1 MKKFFRGF
9 SWVVLDIVFINV
21 SLILSLILRFGK
33 GWGTYFYVYR
43 ELIIY
48 LSGFF
53 LLFAVV
59 FRLYKRIWRYLSISD
74 LFLIAEVVTGGIF
87 STVLCLNLVKGIAF
101 PRTVVALTWFF
112 SLALVGGSRLVWRL
126 YCERKG
132 VFNKGQERMLIVGA
146 GDAGEVISREIIR
159 RPDLGK
165 LVGFVDDDKEKVGKR
180 IHNVKVLGN
189 VEGINDI
196 LEGERVST
204 VIIAIPT
211 ASGKEIRRIFNNIKN
226 KEVKIETLPGLYEL
240 VDGKVSVSRIRNIR
254 IEDLL
259 GREPVDLN
267 LEEISG
273 YLKGKRVMVTGG
285 GGSIGGELAR
295 QICRFKP
302 RSLILLDHSEN
313 GLFHIDLELERK
325 WSGAGERVGKRAGVG
340 TGAGAGKGKEA
351 GADMEVGANRDMELD
366 LELVVADIRDRD
378 KMDKIFKR
386 YRPEVV
392 FHAAAHK
399 HVPMMEYHPDEAVM
413 NNIIGTKNVA
423 ELAEKYGAERVV
435 MISTDKAINPTSV
448 MGASKRVAEMVVKDL
463 GSRKAEVE
471 EGMRGE
477 GKNKTKFVA
486 VRFGNVLES
495 NGSVV
500 PMFKQQ
506 IAEGG
511 PVTVTDREVKRYF
524 MTLPEASQLVI
535 QAGALGKGGEVFVLD
550 MGEPVK
556 MLDMAEELIRLSG
569 LEVGEDIEIK
579 IVGLRPGE
587 KMFEEILTE
596 EERSGVLGDSGHEKI
611 FIAKVEEVDGEKLE
625 KDVRELEELARA
637 MDAEGVVKKL
647 QEMLPSYQP
656 NRGMLKDSI

>member
-1 MKKFFRGF
+1 MKNIIRSF

-33 GWGTYFYVYR
+33 GWEIYFYVYW
-43 ELIIY
+43 ESIVY

-59 FRLYKRIWRYLSISD
+59 FRLYKRIWRYLSIGD

-87 STVLCLNLVKGIAF
+87 VTVLCLNWVKGIAL
-101 PRTVVALTWFF
+101 PRTVVALAWFF

-132 VFNKGQERMLIVGA
+132 ALNRGQERILIVGA

-159 RPDLGK
+159 RPDLGQ

-196 LEGERVST
+196 LEREQVST

-211 ASGKEIRRIFNNIKN
+211 ARGKQIKRIVDNIKD
-226 KEVKIETLPGLYEL
+226 KEVKIKTLPGLYEL

-273 YLKGKRVMVTGG
+273 YLKGRRVMVTGG

-295 QICRFKP
+295 QICRFGPK
-302 RSLILLDHSEN
+302 SLILLDHSEN
-313 GLFHIDLELERK
+313 GLFHINLELERK
-325 WSGAGERVGKRAGVG
+325 WSG
-340 TGAGAGKGKEA
+340 
-351 GADMEVGANRDMELD
+351 MEMEM
-366 LELVVADIRDRD
+366 ELVVADIRDRD
-378 KMDKIFKR
+378 KMDKIFKK
-386 YRPEVV
+386 YVPEVV

-399 HVPMMEYHPDEAVM
+399 HVPMMEFHPDEAVM
-413 NNIIGTKNVA
+413 NNIIGTKNVVK
-423 ELAEKYGAERVV
+423 LAERYGAERVV

-463 GSRKAEVE
+463 GSR
-471 EGMRGE
+471 
-477 GKNKTKFVA
+477 NKTKFVA

-495 NGSVV
+495 NGSVI

-550 MGEPVK
+550 MGEPIRV
-556 MLDMAEELIRLSG
+556 LGMAEELIRLSG

-625 KDVRELEELARA
+625 KDIKELERLAKE
-637 MDAEGVVKKL
+637 MDSEGIVRKL
-647 QEMLPSYQP
+647 QEMVPSYKP
-656 NRGMLKDSI
+656 NRGMLR

>member
-1 MKKFFRGF
+1 MKRIFRSF
-9 SWVVLDIVFINV
+9 SWVVLDIVLLNV
-21 SLILSLILRFGK
+21 SLILSLILRFGE
-33 GWGTYFYVYR
+33 GWGNYFYVYR
-43 ELIIY
+43 ESIVY
-48 LSGFF
+48 LSGLF
-53 LLFAVV
+53 LLFAVI
-59 FRLYKRIWRYLSISD
+59 FRLYKRIWRYLSIGD
-74 LFLIAEVVTGGIF
+74 LFLIAKVVTGGIF
-87 STVLCLNLVKGIAF
+87 GTVLYLNWVKGIAF

-126 YCERKG
+126 YCEGKG
-132 VFNKGQERMLIVGA
+132 ALDRGQERILIVGA

-165 LVGFVDDDKEKVGKR
+165 LVGFVDDDKEKIGKR
-180 IHNVKVLGN
+180 IHNRKVLGN

-196 LEGERVST
+196 LEKEQIDT

-211 ASGKEIRRIFNNIKN
+211 ARGKQIKRIIDNIKN
-226 KEVKIETLPGLYEL
+226 KEVKIKILPGLYEL

-273 YLKGKRVMVTGG
+273 YLKGRRVMVTGG

-295 QICRFKP
+295 QICRFGP

-313 GLFHIDLELERK
+313 GLFHINLELERK
-325 WSGAGERVGKRAGVG
+325 WSG
-340 TGAGAGKGKEA
+340 
-351 GADMEVGANRDMELD
+351 MEMEI
-366 LELVVADIRDRD
+366 ELVVADVRDRE
-378 KMDKIFKR
+378 KMDKIFKK
-386 YRPEVV
+386 YVPEVV

-399 HVPMMEYHPDEAVM
+399 HVPMMEVHPDEAVM
-413 NNIIGTKNVA
+413 NNIIGTKNVV
-423 ELAEKYGAERVV
+423 ELAERHGAERVV

-448 MGASKRVAEMVVKDL
+448 MGASKRVAEMVVKYL
-463 GSRKAEVE
+463 GN
-471 EGMRGE
+471 
-477 GKNKTKFVA
+477 KNKTKFVA

-495 NGSVV
+495 NGSVI

-550 MGEPVK
+550 MGEQVRV
-556 MLDMAEELIRLSG
+556 LGMAEELIRLSG

-587 KMFEEILTE
+587 KMFEEILTK

-625 KDVRELEELARA
+625 KDVRELEVLARE
-637 MDAEGVVKKL
+637 MDSEGIVRKL
-647 QEMLPSYQP
+647 QEMVPSYKP
-656 NRGMLKDSI
+656 NRDMMK

>member
-1 MKKFFRGF
+1 MKRFFRSF
-9 SWVVLDIVFINV
+9 FWIVLDIVFINV
-21 SLILSLILRFGK
+21 SLILSLILRFGED
-33 GWGTYFYVYR
+33 WGTYFYVYQ

-48 LSGFF
+48 LTGFF
-53 LLFAVV
+53 LLFAVI
-59 FRLYKRIWRYLSISD
+59 FRLYKRIWRYLSIGD
-74 LFLIAEVVTGGIF
+74 LFLMAEVVTGGIF
-87 STVLCLNLVKGIAF
+87 GAVLCLNWVKGIAF
-101 PRTVVALTWFF
+101 PRTIVALTWFF

-132 VFNKGQERMLIVGA
+132 ASNRGQERILIVGA

-159 RPDLGK
+159 RPDLGE
-165 LVGFVDDDKEKVGKR
+165 LVGFVDDDKEKIGKR
-180 IHNVKVLGN
+180 IHNRKVLGN
-189 VEGINDI
+189 IEGINDI
-196 LEGERVST
+196 LEKEQVST

-211 ASGKEIRRIFNNIKN
+211 ASGKQIRRIIDNIKT
-226 KEVKIETLPGLYEL
+226 KEVKVKILPGIYEL
-240 VDGKVSVSRIRNIR
+240 VDGKVSVSRIREVR

-273 YLKGKRVMVTGG
+273 YLEGKRVMVTGG

-295 QICRFKP
+295 QICRFGT
-302 RSLILLDHSEN
+302 RSLILLDHGEN
-313 GLFHIDLELERK
+313 GLFHINLELERK
-325 WSGAGERVGKRAGVG
+325 WSGAGV
-340 TGAGAGKGKEA
+340 
-351 GADMEVGANRDMELD
+351 D
-366 LELVVADIRDRD
+366 LEIELVVADIRDRD
-378 KMDKIFKR
+378 KMDKIFKK
-386 YRPEVV
+386 YKPEVV

-399 HVPMMEYHPDEAVM
+399 HVPMMEFHPDEAVM

-423 ELAEKYGAERVV
+423 ELADEHGAERVV

-448 MGASKRVAEMVVKDL
+448 MGASKRVAEMVVKEL
-463 GSRKAEVE
+463 GEKS
-471 EGMRGE
+471 
-477 GKNKTKFVA
+477 KTKFVA

-495 NGSVV
+495 NGSVI

-535 QAGALGKGGEVFVLD
+535 QAGALGTGGEVFVLD

-556 MLDMAEELIRLSG
+556 VLGMAEELIRLSG
-569 LEVGEDIEIK
+569 FEVGEDIEIK

-611 FIAKVEEVDGEKLE
+611 FIAKVEEVDREKLK
-625 KDVRELEELARA
+625 KDVGDLERLAKE
-637 MDAEGVVKKL
+637 MDNEGVVRKL
-647 QEMLPSYQP
+647 QEMVPSYKP
-656 NRGMLKDSI
+656 NRGMLK

>member
-1 MKKFFRGF
+1 MKNIIRRF
-9 SWVVLDIVFINV
+9 SWIILDIVFINV

-33 GWGTYFYVYR
+33 GWEIYFYVYW
-43 ELIIY
+43 ESIVY

-59 FRLYKRIWRYLSISD
+59 FRLYKRIWRYLSIGD

-87 STVLCLNLVKGIAF
+87 VTILCLNWVKGIAF

-112 SLALVGGSRLVWRL
+112 SLALVGGSRLIWRL

-132 VFNKGQERMLIVGA
+132 ALNRGQERILIVGA

-165 LVGFVDDDKEKVGKR
+165 LVGFVDDDKEKIGKR
-180 IHNVKVLGN
+180 IHNRKVFGS
-189 VEGINDI
+189 VEDINDI
-196 LEGERVST
+196 LEKEQINT

-211 ASGKEIRRIFNNIKN
+211 ASGKEIKRIVDNIRN
-226 KEVKIETLPGLYEL
+226 KEMKIKTLPGLYEL

-273 YLKGKRVMVTGG
+273 YLEGKRVMVTGG

-295 QICRFKP
+295 QICRFGPK
-302 RSLILLDHSEN
+302 SLVLLDHSEN
-313 GLFHIDLELERK
+313 GLFHINLEL
-325 WSGAGERVGKRAGVG
+325 
-340 TGAGAGKGKEA
+340 KGKWTGVEI
-351 GADMEVGANRDMELD
+351 
-366 LELVVADIRDRD
+366 ELVVADIRDRE
-378 KMDKIFKR
+378 KMERIFGK

-423 ELAEKYGAERVV
+423 ELAERYGAERVV

-463 GSRKAEVE
+463 GSKS
-471 EGMRGE
+471 
-477 GKNKTKFVA
+477 NTKFVA

-535 QAGALGKGGEVFVLD
+535 QAGALGRGGEVFVLD
-550 MGEPVK
+550 MGEPIKV
-556 MLDMAEELIRLSG
+556 LDLAEELIRLSG
-569 LEVGEDIEIK
+569 FEVSEDIEIK

-587 KMFEEILTE
+587 KLFEELLTE

-611 FIAKVEEVDGEKLE
+611 FIAKVEEVDGEKLG
-625 KDVRELEELARA
+625 KDVRELEVLAREI
-637 MDAEGVVKKL
+637 DSEGIVRKL
-647 QEMLPSYQP
+647 QEMVPSYQP
-656 NRGMLKDSI
+656 NRDMLK

>member
-1 MKKFFRGF
+1 MKRFFRSF
-9 SWVVLDIVFINV
+9 SWVVLDIVLLNV
-21 SLILSLILRFGK
+21 SLILSLILRFGE
-33 GWGTYFYVYR
+33 GWGNYFYVYR
-43 ELIIY
+43 ESIVY
-48 LSGFF
+48 LSGLF
-53 LLFAVV
+53 LLFAVI
-59 FRLYKRIWRYLSISD
+59 FRLYKRIWRYLSIGD
-74 LFLIAEVVTGGIF
+74 LFLIAEVVTSGIF
-87 STVLCLNLVKGIAF
+87 GTVLYLNWVKGIAF

-132 VFNKGQERMLIVGA
+132 TLDRGQERILIVGA

-165 LVGFVDDDKEKVGKR
+165 LVGFVDDDKEKIGKR
-180 IHNVKVLGN
+180 IHNREVFGSVK
-189 VEGINDI
+189 EINNI
-196 LEGERVST
+196 LKKEEINT

-211 ASGKEIRRIFNNIKN
+211 AKGKEIKRIIDNIKN
-226 KEVKIETLPGLYEL
+226 KKVKIKILPGLYEL

-273 YLKGKRVMVTGG
+273 YLEGKRVMVTGG

-295 QICRFKP
+295 QICRFRP

-313 GLFHIDLELERK
+313 GLFHINLELEGK
-325 WSGAGERVGKRAGVG
+325 WSGAGEEAGV
-340 TGAGAGKGKEA
+340 E
-351 GADMEVGANRDMELD
+351 MEVVP
-366 LELVVADIRDRD
+366 VVADIRNRD
-378 KMDKIFKR
+378 KMNKIFKK
-386 YRPEVV
+386 YMPEVV

-413 NNIIGTKNVA
+413 NNIIGTKNVV
-423 ELAEKYGAERVV
+423 ELAERYGVERVV

-448 MGASKRVAEMVVKDL
+448 MGASKQVAEMVVKDL
-463 GSRKAEVE
+463 GSKS
-471 EGMRGE
+471 
-477 GKNKTKFVA
+477 NTIFVA

-511 PVTVTDREVKRYF
+511 PVTVTDRKIKRYF

-550 MGEPVK
+550 MGEPIKV
-556 MLDMAEELIRLSG
+556 LDLAKELIRLSG
-569 LEVGEDIEIK
+569 LEVGEDIDIK

-611 FIAKVEEVDGEKLE
+611 FIAKVEEVDGEKLG
-625 KDVRELEELARA
+625 KDIKELEVLAKE
-637 MDAEGVVKKL
+637 MDAEGIVRKL
-647 QEMLPSYQP
+647 QEIVPSYKP
-656 NRGMLKDSI
+656 NRDMLK

>member
-1 MKKFFRGF
+1 MKRFFRSF
-9 SWVVLDIVFINV
+9 SWIILDIVFINV
-21 SLILSLILRFGK
+21 SLILSLILRFGN
-33 GWGTYFYVYR
+33 GWGTFFYVYWGS
-43 ELIIY
+43 IIY

-53 LLFAVV
+53 LLFAVI
-59 FRLYKRIWRYLSISD
+59 FKLYRRIWRYLSIGD
-74 LFLIAEVVTGGIF
+74 LFLIAEIVTGGIF
-87 STVLCLNLVKGIAF
+87 ATVLCLNWVNGVAF

-112 SLALVGGSRLVWRL
+112 SLALVGGSRLIWRI

-132 VFNKGQERMLIVGA
+132 ALNRGQERILIVGA

-159 RPDLGK
+159 RPDLGE
-165 LVGFVDDDKEKVGKR
+165 LVGFVDDDKEKIGKR

-189 VEGINDI
+189 TEEINGI
-196 LEGERVST
+196 LEKEQIST
-204 VIIAIPT
+204 VIISIPA
-211 ASGKEIRRIFNNIKN
+211 ASGKEIKKIVDNVKN
-226 KEVKIETLPGLYEL
+226 KEVKIKTLPGLYEL
-240 VDGKVSVSRIRNIR
+240 VDGKVSVSRIRDIR

-273 YLKGKRVMVTGG
+273 YLEGRKVMVTGG

-295 QICRFKP
+295 QIYRFGPK
-302 RSLILLDHSEN
+302 SLILLDHSEN
-313 GLFHIDLELERK
+313 GLFHINLELE
-325 WSGAGERVGKRAGVG
+325 GKLLGV
-340 TGAGAGKGKEA
+340 EI
-351 GADMEVGANRDMELD
+351 
-366 LELVVADIRDRD
+366 ELVVADIRDRD
-378 KMDKIFKR
+378 KMEKIFKK
-386 YRPEVV
+386 YVPEVV

-399 HVPMMEYHPDEAVM
+399 HVPMMEYHPDEAVS

-423 ELAEKYGAERVV
+423 ELAGKYGAERVV

-463 GSRKAEVE
+463 GSKS
-471 EGMRGE
+471 
-477 GKNKTKFVA
+477 NTKFVA

-535 QAGALGKGGEVFVLD
+535 QAGALGTGGEVFVLD
-550 MGEPVK
+550 MGEPIKV
-556 MLDMAEELIRLSG
+556 LDMAEELIRLSG
-569 LEVGEDIEIK
+569 FEVGEDIEIK

-611 FIAKVEEVDGEKLE
+611 FIAKVEGVEGEKLK
-625 KDVRELEELARA
+625 KDVKELERLAKE
-637 MDAEGVVKKL
+637 MDSEGIVRKL
-647 QEMLPSYQP
+647 QEMVPSYQP
-656 NRGMLKDSI
+656 NRDMLK

>member
-1 MKKFFRGF
+1 MKNIIRRF
-9 SWVVLDIVFINV
+9 SWIILDIVFINV

-33 GWGTYFYVYR
+33 GWEIYFYVYW
-43 ELIIY
+43 ESIVY

-59 FRLYKRIWRYLSISD
+59 FRLYKRIWRYLSIGD

-87 STVLCLNLVKGIAF
+87 VTILCLNWAKGIAF
-101 PRTVVALTWFF
+101 PRTIVALTWFF
-112 SLALVGGSRLVWRL
+112 SLALLGGSRLVWRL
-126 YCERKG
+126 YCEKKSGFKKG
-132 VFNKGQERMLIVGA
+132 EERVLIVGA

-189 VEGINDI
+189 IEGINDI
-196 LEGERVST
+196 LEKEQIST

-211 ASGKEIRRIFNNIKN
+211 ASGKQVKRIVDNIKS
-226 KEVKIETLPGLYEL
+226 KEVKIKTLPGLYEL
-240 VDGKVSVSRIRNIR
+240 VDGKVSVSRIREVM

-259 GREPVDLN
+259 GRESIDLN
-267 LEEISG
+267 LEEISE
-273 YLKGKRVMVTGG
+273 YLEGKKVMVTGG

-295 QICRFKP
+295 QICRFGP

-313 GLFHIDLELERK
+313 GLFHINLELEGK
-325 WSGAGERVGKRAGVG
+325 WS
-340 TGAGAGKGKEA
+340 
-351 GADMEVGANRDMELD
+351 EVEID
-366 LELVVADIRDRD
+366 LVMADIRDRG
-378 KMDKIFKR
+378 KMEKVFRRWK
-386 YRPEVV
+386 PEVV

-423 ELAEKYGAERVV
+423 ELAERCGAERVV

-463 GSRKAEVE
+463 GSKS
-471 EGMRGE
+471 
-477 GKNKTKFVA
+477 NTKFVA

-500 PMFKQQ
+500 PMFKRQ

-511 PVTVTDREVKRYF
+511 PITVTDREVKRYF
-524 MTLPEASQLVI
+524 MTLLEASQLVI
-535 QAGALGKGGEVFVLD
+535 QAGALGRGGEVFVLD
-550 MGEPVK
+550 MGEPIKV
-556 MLDMAEELIRLSG
+556 LDLAKELIRLSG
-569 LEVGEDIEIK
+569 LEIDEDIEIK

-587 KMFEEILTE
+587 KLFEELLTA
-596 EERSGVLGDSGHEKI
+596 EERSGVLGNSGHKKI
-611 FIAKVEEVDGEKLE
+611 FIAKVEEVDGKKLE
-625 KDVRELEELARA
+625 KDIKELEALAKE
-637 MDAEGVVKKL
+637 MDSEGIVRKL
-647 QEMLPSYQP
+647 QETVPSYQP
-656 NRGMLKDSI
+656 NRDMLK

>member
-1 MKKFFRGF
+1 
-9 SWVVLDIVFINV
+9 
-21 SLILSLILRFGK
+21 
-33 GWGTYFYVYR
+33 
-43 ELIIY
+43 
-48 LSGFF
+48 
-53 LLFAVV
+53 
-59 FRLYKRIWRYLSISD
+59 
-74 LFLIAEVVTGGIF
+74 
-87 STVLCLNLVKGIAF
+87 
-101 PRTVVALTWFF
+101 
-112 SLALVGGSRLVWRL
+112 VGGSRLVWRL

-132 VFNKGQERMLIVGA
+132 ALNRGQERILIVGA

-180 IHNVKVLGN
+180 IHNINVLGN

-196 LEGERVST
+196 LEKEQVDM

-211 ASGKEIRRIFNNIKN
+211 ASGKEIRRIIDNIKN
-226 KEVKIETLPGLYEL
+226 KEVKIKILPGLYEL
-240 VDGKVSVSRIRNIR
+240 VDGKVSVSRIREVR

-259 GREPVDLN
+259 GREPVELN

-273 YLKGKRVMVTGG
+273 YLKDKRVLVTGG

-295 QICRFKP
+295 QICRFGPKE
-302 RSLILLDHSEN
+302 LILLDHSEN
-313 GLFHIDLELERK
+313 GLFHINLELEGK
-325 WSGAGERVGKRAGVG
+325 WSGVEIV
-340 TGAGAGKGKEA
+340 
-351 GADMEVGANRDMELD
+351 
-366 LELVVADIRDRD
+366 LVVADIRDRE
-378 KMDKIFKR
+378 KMDKIFKK

-392 FHAAAHK
+392 FHTAAHK

-413 NNIIGTKNVA
+413 NNIVGSKNVV
-423 ELAEKYGAERVV
+423 ELAVKYGAERVV

-463 GSRKAEVE
+463 GSRKLGVE
-471 EGMRGE
+471 ESE
-477 GKNKTKFVA
+477 NKTKFIA

-500 PMFKQQ
+500 PMFKKQ

-511 PVTVTDREVKRYF
+511 PVTVTSNEVKRYF

-550 MGEPVK
+550 MGEPLKV
-556 MLDMAEELIRLSG
+556 LDLARELIRLSG
-569 LEVGEDIEIK
+569 FVPDEDIEIK
-579 IVGLRPGE
+579 FVGLRPGE

-611 FIAKVEEVDGEKLE
+611 FIAKVEEVDGDKLE
-625 KDVRELEELARA
+625 KDIKELERLAKE
-637 MDAEGVVKKL
+637 MDAEGIVRKL
-647 QEMLPSYQP
+647 QEIVPNYKP
-656 NRGMLKDSI
+656 NRGMLK

>member
-1 MKKFFRGF
+1 MTFKCGRESMKRFFRSF
-9 SWVVLDIVFINV
+9 SWVVLDIVLLNV
-21 SLILSLILRFGK
+21 SLILSLILRFGE

-43 ELIIY
+43 ESIVY
-48 LSGFF
+48 LSGLF
-53 LLFAVV
+53 LLFAVIL
-59 FRLYKRIWRYLSISD
+59 RLYRRIWRYLSIGD

-87 STVLCLNLVKGIAF
+87 VTVLCLNWVKGIVF

-132 VFNKGQERMLIVGA
+132 ALNRGQERILIVGA

-159 RPDLGK
+159 RPDLGE

-180 IHNVKVLGN
+180 IHNRKVLGN

-196 LEGERVST
+196 LEKEQVST

-211 ASGKEIRRIFNNIKN
+211 ARGKQIKRIVDNIKN
-226 KEVKIETLPGLYEL
+226 KEVKIKILPGLYEL

-273 YLKGKRVMVTGG
+273 YLEGKRVMVTGG

-295 QICRFKP
+295 QICKFGP

-313 GLFHIDLELERK
+313 GLFHINLELERK
-325 WSGAGERVGKRAGVG
+325 WSG
-340 TGAGAGKGKEA
+340 
-351 GADMEVGANRDMELD
+351 MEI
-366 LELVVADIRDRD
+366 ELVVADIRDRD
-378 KMDKIFKR
+378 KMDKIFKK
-386 YRPEVV
+386 YVPEVV

-399 HVPMMEYHPDEAVM
+399 HVPMMEFHPDEAVM

-423 ELAEKYGAERVV
+423 EMAEKYGAERVV

-448 MGASKRVAEMVVKDL
+448 MGASKRVAEMVVKNL
-463 GSRKAEVE
+463 GN
-471 EGMRGE
+471 
-477 GKNKTKFVA
+477 KNKTKFVA

-550 MGEPVK
+550 MGELVRV
-556 MLDMAEELIRLSG
+556 LGMAEELIRLSG

-625 KDVRELEELARA
+625 KDVKELERLAKEV
-637 MDAEGVVKKL
+637 DSEGIVRKL
-647 QEMLPSYQP
+647 QEIVPNYRP
-656 NRGMLKDSI
+656 NRGMLK

>member
-1 MKKFFRGF
+1 MKNIIRRF
-9 SWVVLDIVFINV
+9 SWIILDIIFINV
-21 SLILSLILRFGK
+21 SLILSLILRFGE

-43 ELIIY
+43 GLIIY
-48 LSGFF
+48 LTGFF

-59 FRLYKRIWRYLSISD
+59 FRLYKRIWRYLSIGD
-74 LFLIAEVVTGGIF
+74 LFLITEVVTAGIF
-87 STVLCLNLVKGIAF
+87 ASVLCLNWIKGIAF

-126 YCERKG
+126 YCEKKSG
-132 VFNKGQERMLIVGA
+132 FKKEGEKVLIVGA
-146 GDAGEVISREIIR
+146 GDAGEIISREIIKR
-159 RPDLGK
+159 CDLGT
-165 LVGFVDDDKEKVGKR
+165 LIGFIDDDKEKIGKR
-180 IHNVKVLGN
+180 IHNREVFGSVKD
-189 VEGINDI
+189 INDI
-196 LEGERVST
+196 LEKEQINT

-211 ASGKEIRRIFNNIKN
+211 ASGKEIRRIVENIKN
-226 KEVKIETLPGLYEL
+226 KEVKIKTLPGLYEL

-259 GREPVDLN
+259 GRESVDLN

-273 YLKGKRVMVTGG
+273 YLEGKRVMVTGG

-295 QICRFKP
+295 QICRFGLK
-302 RSLILLDHSEN
+302 SLVLLDHSEN
-313 GLFHIDLELERK
+313 GLFHINLELEGK
-325 WSGAGERVGKRAGVG
+325 WPGVEI
-340 TGAGAGKGKEA
+340 K
-351 GADMEVGANRDMELD
+351 
-366 LELVVADIRDRD
+366 LVVADIRDRE
-378 KMDKIFKR
+378 KMERLFGKYK
-386 YRPEVV
+386 PEVV

-423 ELAEKYGAERVV
+423 ELAEKYEAERFV

-448 MGASKRVAEMVVKDL
+448 MGASKRVAEMIVKDL
-463 GSRKAEVE
+463 GSREVGAEE
-471 EGMRGE
+471 RMGE
-477 GKNKTKFVA
+477 SKGETKFVA

-495 NGSVV
+495 NGSVI

-535 QAGALGKGGEVFVLD
+535 QAGALGRGVEVFVLD
-550 MGEPVK
+550 MGEPMKV
-556 MLDMAEELIRLSG
+556 LDLAEELIRLSG
-569 LEVGEDIEIK
+569 FVPDEDIEIK

-587 KMFEEILTE
+587 KLFEELLTE

-611 FIAKVEEVDGEKLE
+611 FIANVEEVDKEKLK
-625 KDVRELEELARA
+625 KDIKELEVLARK
-637 MDAEGVVKKL
+637 MDSEGIVRKL
-647 QEMLPSYQP
+647 QEMVPDYQP
-656 NRGMLKDSI
+656 NREMLDSR

>member
-1 MKKFFRGF
+1 MKKILKRFV
-9 SWVVLDIVFINV
+9 WVILDLTLIDVALIITLVLKY
-21 SLILSLILRFGK
+21 GK
-33 GWGTYFYVYR
+33 DCSPYFYLYRDLFVY
-43 ELIIY
+43 LPLFFH
-48 LSGFF
+48 LST
-53 LLFAVV
+53 AI
-59 FRLYKRIWRYLSISD
+59 FRLYKRMWRYLSIGD
-74 LFLIAEVVTGGIF
+74 LFLITEVVTAGVF
-87 STVLCLNLVKGIAF
+87 ASVLCLNLVEGF
-101 PRTVVALTWFF
+101 FPPRTVMALTWFF
-112 SLALVGGSRLVWRL
+112 SLTLVGGSRLVWRL

-132 VFNKGQERMLIVGA
+132 ALNRGQERILIVGA

-159 RPDLGK
+159 RPDLGE
-165 LVGFVDDDKEKVGKR
+165 LVGFVDDDKEKIGKR

-189 VEGINDI
+189 IEGINDI
-196 LEGERVST
+196 LEKEQVSM

-211 ASGKEIRRIFNNIKN
+211 ARGKEIKRIVDNIKN
-226 KEVKIETLPGLYEL
+226 KEVEIKTLPGLYEL

-273 YLKGKRVMVTGG
+273 YLKGRRVMVTGG

-295 QICRFKP
+295 QICKFEP

-313 GLFHIDLELERK
+313 GLFHINLELERK
-325 WSGAGERVGKRAGVG
+325 WSGVKTEI
-340 TGAGAGKGKEA
+340 
-351 GADMEVGANRDMELD
+351 
-366 LELVVADIRDRD
+366 ELVVADIRDRD
-378 KMDKIFKR
+378 KMDKIFKK
-386 YRPEVV
+386 YVPEVV

-399 HVPMMEYHPDEAVM
+399 HVPMMEFHPDEAVM

-448 MGASKRVAEMVVKDL
+448 MGASKRVAEMVVKDI
-463 GSRKAEVE
+463 GSRSEA
-471 EGMRGE
+471 
-477 GKNKTKFVA
+477 KFVA

-556 MLDMAEELIRLSG
+556 VLDMAEELIRLSG
-569 LEVGEDIEIK
+569 FEVGEDIEIK

-587 KMFEEILTE
+587 KLFEELLTE

-611 FIAKVEEVDGEKLE
+611 FIAKVEEVEGGKLTE
-625 KDVRELEELARA
+625 DIKELAA
-637 MDAEGVVKKL
+637 LAKEMDSEGIVRKL
-647 QEMLPSYQP
+647 QEMVPSYQP
-656 NRGMLKDSI
+656 NRDMLN

>member
-1 MKKFFRGF
+1 MKRFFRSF
-9 SWVVLDIVFINV
+9 FWVILDIVFINV
-21 SLILSLILRFGK
+21 SLILSLILRFGE
-33 GWGTYFYVYR
+33 GWGAYFYVYQ

-53 LLFAVV
+53 LLFAVI
-59 FRLYKRIWRYLSISD
+59 FRLYKRIWRYLSIGD

-87 STVLCLNLVKGIAF
+87 STVLCLNLVKGIVF

-126 YCERKG
+126 YHERKG
-132 VFNKGQERMLIVGA
+132 ALNKGQERILIVGA

-165 LVGFVDDDKEKVGKR
+165 LVGFMDDDKEKVGKR
-180 IHNVKVLGN
+180 IHNIKVLGN
-189 VEGINDI
+189 IEGINDI
-196 LEGERVST
+196 LKKEQVGT

-211 ASGKEIRRIFNNIKN
+211 ASGKQIRRIIDNIKN
-226 KEVKIETLPGLYEL
+226 KEVKIKTLPGLYEL

-273 YLKGKRVMVTGG
+273 YLEDRRVMVTGG

-295 QICRFKP
+295 QICRFGP

-313 GLFHIDLELERK
+313 GLFHINLELERK
-325 WSGAGERVGKRAGVG
+325 WSKAGMKI
-340 TGAGAGKGKEA
+340 
-351 GADMEVGANRDMELD
+351 
-366 LELVVADIRDRD
+366 ELVVADIRDRD
-378 KMDKIFKR
+378 KMDKIFKK

-423 ELAEKYGAERVV
+423 ELAEKYGAERAV

-471 EGMRGE
+471 EERMGEREGE
-477 GKNKTKFVA
+477 GKREGKGKTKFVA

-495 NGSVV
+495 NGSVI

-556 MLDMAEELIRLSG
+556 VLDMARELIHLSG

-596 EERSGVLGDSGHEKI
+596 EERSRVLGDSGHEKI
-611 FIAKVEEVDGEKLE
+611 FIAKVKEVDGEKLE
-625 KDVRELEELARA
+625 KDIEELERLAKE
-637 MDAEGVVKKL
+637 MDNEGVVRKL
-647 QEMLPSYQP
+647 QEMVPSYRP
-656 NRGMLKDSI
+656 NRGMLKDY

>member
-1 MKKFFRGF
+1 MKRFFRSF
-9 SWVVLDIVFINV
+9 FWIVLDIVFINV
-21 SLILSLILRFGK
+21 SLILSLILRFGED
-33 GWGTYFYVYR
+33 WGTYFYVYQ

-48 LSGFF
+48 LTGFF
-53 LLFAVV
+53 LLFAVI
-59 FRLYKRIWRYLSISD
+59 FRLYKRIWRYLSIGD
-74 LFLIAEVVTGGIF
+74 LFLMAEVVTGGIF
-87 STVLCLNLVKGIAF
+87 GAVLCLNWVKGIAF
-101 PRTVVALTWFF
+101 PRTIVALTWFF

-132 VFNKGQERMLIVGA
+132 ASNRGQERILIVGA

-159 RPDLGK
+159 RPDLGE
-165 LVGFVDDDKEKVGKR
+165 LVGFVDDDKEKIGKR
-180 IHNVKVLGN
+180 IHNRKVLGN
-189 VEGINDI
+189 IEGINDI
-196 LEGERVST
+196 LEKEQVST

-211 ASGKEIRRIFNNIKN
+211 ASGKQIRRIIDNIKT
-226 KEVKIETLPGLYEL
+226 KEVKVKILPGIYEL
-240 VDGKVSVSRIRNIR
+240 VDGKVSVSRIREVR

-273 YLKGKRVMVTGG
+273 YLEGKRVMVTGG

-295 QICRFKP
+295 QICRFGT
-302 RSLILLDHSEN
+302 RSLILLDHGEN
-313 GLFHIDLELERK
+313 GLFHINLELERK
-325 WSGAGERVGKRAGVG
+325 WSGAGV
-340 TGAGAGKGKEA
+340 
-351 GADMEVGANRDMELD
+351 D
-366 LELVVADIRDRD
+366 LEIELVVADIRDRD
-378 KMDKIFKR
+378 KMDKIFKK
-386 YRPEVV
+386 YKPEVV

-399 HVPMMEYHPDEAVM
+399 HVPMMEFHPDEAVM

-423 ELAEKYGAERVV
+423 ELADKHGAERVV

-448 MGASKRVAEMVVKDL
+448 MGASKRVAEMVVKEL
-463 GSRKAEVE
+463 GEKS
-471 EGMRGE
+471 
-477 GKNKTKFVA
+477 KTKFVA

-495 NGSVV
+495 NGSVI

-535 QAGALGKGGEVFVLD
+535 QAGALGTGGEVFVLD
-550 MGEPVK
+550 MGELVK
-556 MLDMAEELIRLSG
+556 VLGMAEELIRLSG
-569 LEVGEDIEIK
+569 FEVGEDIEIK

-611 FIAKVEEVDGEKLE
+611 FIAKVEEVDREKLK
-625 KDVRELEELARA
+625 KDVGDLERLAKE
-637 MDAEGVVKKL
+637 MDNEGVVRKL
-647 QEMLPSYQP
+647 QEMVPSYKP
-656 NRGMLKDSI
+656 NRGMLK

>member
-1 MKKFFRGF
+1 MKNIIRRF

-21 SLILSLILRFGK
+21 SLILSLILRFGE
-33 GWGTYFYVYR
+33 GWGTYFYVYWG
-43 ELIIY
+43 LIIY
-48 LSGFF
+48 LTGFF
-53 LLFAVV
+53 LLFAVI
-59 FRLYKRIWRYLSISD
+59 FRLYKRIWRYLSIGD

-87 STVLCLNLVKGIAF
+87 VTVLCLNWMKGITF

-126 YCERKG
+126 YCEKKG
-132 VFNKGQERMLIVGA
+132 ALNRGQERIIIVGA

-180 IHNVKVLGN
+180 IHNIKILGN

-196 LEGERVST
+196 LEEEQVST
-204 VIIAIPT
+204 VIISIPT
-211 ASGKEIRRIFNNIKN
+211 ASGKQIRRIVNNIKS
-226 KEVKIETLPGLYEL
+226 KEVKIKTLPGLYEL

-273 YLKGKRVMVTGG
+273 YLKGRRVMVTGG

-313 GLFHIDLELERK
+313 GLFHINLELERK
-325 WSGAGERVGKRAGVG
+325 WL
-340 TGAGAGKGKEA
+340 GAGAGA
-351 GADMEVGANRDMELD
+351 ADMEI
-366 LELVVADIRDRD
+366 ELVVADIRDRE
-378 KMDKIFKR
+378 KMDKIFKK
-386 YRPEVV
+386 YVPEVV

-399 HVPMMEYHPDEAVM
+399 HVPMMEFHPDEAVM

-423 ELAEKYGAERVV
+423 EMAEKYQVERVV
-435 MISTDKAINPTSV
+435 VISTDKAINPTSV
-448 MGASKRVAEMVVKDL
+448 MGASKRVAEMLVKNF
-463 GSRKAEVE
+463 GSRKAEIE
-471 EGMRGE
+471 KRTGE
-477 GKNKTKFVA
+477 SKNKTKFVA

-535 QAGALGKGGEVFVLD
+535 QAGALGRGGEVFVLD
-550 MGEPVK
+550 MGEPLKV
-556 MLDMAEELIRLSG
+556 LSMAEDLIRLSG
-569 LEVGEDIEIK
+569 FEVGEDIEIK
-579 IVGLRPGE
+579 IIGLRPGE

-611 FIAKVEEVDGEKLE
+611 FIAKVKEVEGEKLE
-625 KDVRELEELARA
+625 KDIKELERA
-637 MDAEGVVKKL
+637 KEMDSEGIVRKL
-647 QEMLPSYQP
+647 QEIVPTYQP
-656 NRGMLKDSI
+656 NRGMLK